1 MAKAENKKAASAKKS
16 GLPSKKGKGRPSGLG
31 RGLSALLQ
39 DEAAADI
46 APVRSKRGNRELPI
60 ESLHANSFQPR
71 TVFDEQAL
79 KELADSISEHGIM
92 QPILVRPSPED
103 SDSYEI
109 IAGERRWRAAQKARL
124 HQVPV
129 VIRSLSDLEALELAL
144 IENIQ
149 REDLSPIDEAK
160 GFRRLMDEF
169 GHRQEDIAK
178 TVGKSRPHVANLL
191 RLLTL
196 PTAVQDMLNEG
207 HLSVGHA
214 RALITT
220 DDPVGLAKTIIAQGL
235 SVRAAESLAQDHSS
249 ARKTKPVKGPA
260 RKDADTK
267 ALESRV
273 SQQIGLAVSIDHKG
287 AKGGKVVVK
296 YKTLEQLDSLIET
309 LSH

>member
-1 MAKAENKKAASAKKS
+1 MAKADSKKATPAKKPA
-16 GLPSKKGKGRPSGLG
+16 LPTKKATRRPSGLG

-46 APVRSKRGNRELPI
+46 APVRSRRGNREVPI

-71 TVFDEQAL
+71 TIFDEQAL

-103 SDSYEI
+103 PDSYEI

-149 REDLSPIDEAK
+149 REDLSPVDEAK
-160 GFRRLMDEF
+160 GFRRLMDDF

-178 TVGKSRPHVANLL
+178 TVGKSRPYVANLL

-196 PTAVQDMLNEG
+196 PAAVQDMLNEG
-207 HLSVGHA
+207 QLSVGHA

-220 DDPVGLAKTIIAQGL
+220 DDPIGLAKTIVAQGL

-249 ARKTKPVKGPA
+249 ARKTKPQKGAA
-260 RKDADTK
+260 RKDADTR
-267 ALESRV
+267 ALEARV

-287 AKGGKVVVK
+287 PKGGKVVVK
-296 YKTLEQLDSLIET
+296 YKTLEQLDSLLET

>member
-129 VIRSLSDLEALELAL
+129 VIRSLSDLEALALAL

-260 RKDADTK
+260 RKDNP
-267 ALESRV
+267 
-273 SQQIGLAVSIDHKG
+273 I
-287 AKGGKVVVK
+287 
-296 YKTLEQLDSLIET
+296 SLIIWD
-309 LSH
+309 